1 MFEGLFKNRSGYVS
15 DKWTSYFSIY
25 DTYFYAFK
33 NKKINLLEIGV
44 QNGGS
49 LEVWNQYFKFAK
61 NIIGCDRDLRCK
73 ELKFKFKRI
82 KVVAGDVNKQDI
94 RKKILSIAKD
104 GFEII
109 VDDGSHKSDDVIS
122 TFLFF
127 YPQLKPGGIYL
138 IEDLHTSYWKNFGG
152 GLLEN
157 RTSIQFLKLIVD
169 VINFESWGMVFKRI
183 KSIKLGY
190 PRMQKN
196 IPVKNFND
204 IESIHF
210 YNSICVI
217 KKGYAANKIGK
228 RVVSGEQYPVYSNLP
243 KSGTQ
248 FEPEPQKIKKSF
260 FNI

>member
-1 MFEGLFKNRSGYVS
+1 MFENLFKKRSGYVS
-15 DKWTSYFSIY
+15 DKWASYFSIY
-25 DTYFYAFK
+25 DTYFFQFK
-33 NKKINLLEIGV
+33 SKRINLLEIGV

-49 LEVWNQYFKFAK
+49 LEVWNNYFKFAK
-61 NIIGCDRDLRCK
+61 NIIGCDRDLKCK
-73 ELKFKFKRI
+73 ELKFNFKRI
-82 KVVAGDVNKQDI
+82 KLIVGDVNKQDI
-94 RKKILSIAKD
+94 RKKILSIAKN

-127 YPQLKPGGIYL
+127 YPHLKPGGVYL

-157 RTSIQFLKLIVD
+157 RTSIQFLKLIID
-169 VINFESWGMVFKRI
+169 IINFESWGMVFNRI
-183 KSIKLGY
+183 KSLKFGY

-217 KKGYAANKIGK
+217 KKGFAANKIGK
-228 RVVSGEQYPVYSNLP
+228 RIISGEKYPVYSDLP
-243 KSGTQ
+243 ESGAPFQ
-248 FEPEPQKIKKSF
+248 PEPQKIKKSF
-260 FNI
+260 F